1 MIIRPMTTEKIDLA
15 IGGEGVVAFSTLR
28 GRLTADSPYSGFNA
42 CHYVGDTPAHV
53 DACRS
58 LLCRDLGIGRD
69 HLVMARQTHTDRVA
83 VIERLPAPDEL
94 LEETDGL
101 VTRLRGVA
109 LAVNTADCVPLLMA
123 DAEAGVVAAV
133 HSGWRG
139 TIGRIAA
146 RAVET
151 MVELGAEALRISA
164 AIGPS
169 ICADC
174 FEVGDEVAEQF
185 RRKFP
190 GDVVR
195 DLAGCRPH
203 VDLRAA
209 VRHTL
214 VASGVAPGNIAL
226 PSACSR
232 CDSERFFSARR
243 LGVASGRTLSV
254 IMLK

>member
-1 MIIRPMTTEKIDLA
+1 M
-15 IGGEGVVAFSTLR
+15 VAFSTLR
-28 GRLTADSPYSGFNA
+28 GPVTAADPYSGFNA
-42 CHYVGDTPAHV
+42 CHYVGDSLAHV

-83 VIERLPAPDEL
+83 VIERLPVAAES

-123 DAEAGVVAAV
+123 DAEAGVIAAV

-139 TIGRIAA
+139 TVGGIAA
-146 RAVET
+146 RAVEAMRT
-151 MVELGAEALRISA
+151 IGAEPWRIHA
-164 AIGPS
+164 AMGPS

-174 FEVGDEVAEQF
+174 FEVGDEVAECF
-185 RRKFP
+185 LADFPETVVTVGRGGRRHI
-190 GDVVR
+190 
-195 DLAGCRPH
+195 DLG
-203 VDLRAA
+203 VS

-214 VASGVAPGNIAL
+214 VASGVAPENIAQ
-226 PSACSR
+226 PPACSR
-232 CDSERFFSARR
+232 CDSNRFFSARR
-243 LGVASGRTLSV
+243 LGVASGRTLSL